1 MSLGIEHYLESG
13 EVPNDPETLA
23 KLFQEATTGEA
34 ESEPDKKG
42 VEDEK
47 ASSAAPG
54 ASESGEADKGKDE
67 ERADGI
73 ASKNGKHII
82 PYDVLETERQQKIE
96 AQRRADELQAEIDRL
111 KNNPNG
117 SATQADL
124 PVFNSM
130 TEEQLEELKEFFP
143 AQYEAIVAQQA
154 AVLAAN
160 AVIAEAKGK
169 LSTYEQQEAAKRA
182 ELEREAAKSAQ
193 AEIDNNPLLSHW
205 QRNNPEIFK
214 ECCEL
219 DDKLRANPAN
229 ANLTITERFTK
240 VANAMKEIYGNPVQ
254 QQDSGKQEDQKVDKK
269 TEAKPDKPMPFYSLS
284 DIPGGEAP
292 EASERQ
298 RLEDA
303 NSVELGNRFMSMTE
317 DQRAAFLNSLG

>member
-13 EVPNDPETLA
+13 EVPNDPELLA

-34 ESEPDKKG
+34 ESESDKKG
-42 VEDEK
+42 VEEES
-47 ASSAAPG
+47 SSAAPG

-96 AQRRADELQAEIDRL
+96 AQRRADELQAEIERL
-111 KNNPNG
+111 KNNPTG
-117 SATQADL
+117 STTQADL

-130 TEEQLEELKEFFP
+130 TEEQLAELKEFFP
-143 AQYEAIVAQQA
+143 DQYEAIVAQQA
-154 AVLAAN
+154 AALAAN
-160 AVIAEAKGK
+160 AVIAEARGK
-169 LSTYEQQEAAKRA
+169 LSTYEQQEAARRA
-182 ELEREAAKSAQ
+182 EQAREAGKAAQ
-193 AEIDNNPLLSHW
+193 AEIDNNPMLSFW
-205 QRNNPEIFK
+205 QRNSPEIFAY
-214 ECCEL
+214 CCKA
-219 DDKLRANPAN
+219 DDDLREDPETAS
-229 ANLTITERFTK
+229 LSITERFAR
-240 VANAMKEIYGNPVQ
+240 VANMAAAKYGNPVQ
-254 QQDSGKQEDQKVDKK
+254 QQDSGKQEEAKVDKK